1 MAVTLGA
8 PSYSF
13 QYKPIMGGT
22 TVSGTRTINNLNFKM
37 SETDDGITP
46 AAWYDFMINVVQA
59 LGIGFTGVTS
69 KVIET
74 RLYDNTEGGE

>member
-1 MAVTLGA
+1 MAVTIGA

-13 QYKPIMGGT
+13 QYRPIIGGST
-22 TVSGTRTINNLNFKM
+22 TGVRTINNLNFKM

-46 AAWYDFMINVVQA
+46 PAWYQFMVNVMHA
-59 LGIGFTGVTS
+59 LGMSFEGTTS

-74 RLYDNTEGGE
+74 RIYDSDTNGGE